1 MSKQNLLSDLKEAL
15 EHINLHDKD
24 KFMLDNIVATLEDKI
39 DEIRS
44 S

>member
-1 MSKQNLLSDLKEAL
+1 MSKQDLLSDLKEAL

-24 KFMLDNIVATLEDKI
+24 KFMLDNIVATLEDNI